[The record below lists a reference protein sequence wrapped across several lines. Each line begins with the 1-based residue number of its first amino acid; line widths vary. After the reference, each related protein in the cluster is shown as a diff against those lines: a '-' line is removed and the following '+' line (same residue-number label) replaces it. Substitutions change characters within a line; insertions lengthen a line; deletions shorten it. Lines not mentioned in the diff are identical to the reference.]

1 MDPLNFQHLTWKQ
14 NTTRQELNRRR
25 RWIYFLPRKVEIRD
39 DEETIWWRMLCYL
52 ALRDRCRR
60 IYHSSYLN
68 ITWKGSFIDYS
79 FITLYLLLTKSMRQ
93 TVMGVA
99 EWFNELAQVSKTL
112 LKKIHILKSS
122 KPFWY
127 IQLIQSSTF
136 WNSNDLL
143 SNNDLTRKQVIFNKS
158 IVKQCE

>member
-1 MDPLNFQHLTWKQ
+1 
-14 NTTRQELNRRR
+14 
-25 RWIYFLPRKVEIRD
+25 
-39 DEETIWWRMLCYL
+39 
-52 ALRDRCRR
+52 
-60 IYHSSYLN
+60 
-68 ITWKGSFIDYS
+68 
-79 FITLYLLLTKSMRQ
+79 
-93 TVMGVA
+93 MGVA